1 MEDEPE
7 KKIINI
13 NTAFLEDFIQILGVS
28 EHTAKR
34 IIELRYDMGG
44 FKDPKDITKLIEIG
58 TIEWE
63 EWIEEGI
70 IITVE

>member
-1 MEDEPE
+1 
-7 KKIINI
+7 
-13 NTAFLEDFIQILGVS
+13 LGVS

-34 IIELRYDMGG
+34 IIELRYELEG

-70 IITVE
+70 IIIID